1 LPDTAYLDEFEIH
14 EKEARLVGKSAD
26 PTSLIETL
34 ESTPE
39 FEDVRFSAP
48 TTREDGQ
55 KLGTFSI
62 VGRVQEEAH
71 AEKTQ

>member
-1 LPDTAYLDEFEIH
+1 M
-14 EKEARLVGKSAD
+14 VGKSAD
-26 PTSLIETL
+26 PTGLIGEL

-39 FEDVRFSAP
+39 FEDVRFAAP

-62 VGRVQEEAH
+62 VGKIQ
-71 AEKTQ
+71 AEGTPEKRQ